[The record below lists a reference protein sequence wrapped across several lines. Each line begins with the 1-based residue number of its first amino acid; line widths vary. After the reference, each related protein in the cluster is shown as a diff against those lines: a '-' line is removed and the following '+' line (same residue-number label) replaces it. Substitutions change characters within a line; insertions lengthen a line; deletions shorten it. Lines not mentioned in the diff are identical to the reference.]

1 MVRLGH
7 LESGVWNLGAYDQK
21 GEGQF
26 VAVGMEVVDEYDQ
39 DDGDDDGRKKTDE
52 ANPVEGNRRVGGG
65 LDGGFGAHGW
75 GAGEKGRKLVL

>member
-1 MVRLGH
+1 
-7 LESGVWNLGAYDQK
+7 
-21 GEGQF
+21 
-26 VAVGMEVVDEYDQ
+26 MEVVDEYDQ